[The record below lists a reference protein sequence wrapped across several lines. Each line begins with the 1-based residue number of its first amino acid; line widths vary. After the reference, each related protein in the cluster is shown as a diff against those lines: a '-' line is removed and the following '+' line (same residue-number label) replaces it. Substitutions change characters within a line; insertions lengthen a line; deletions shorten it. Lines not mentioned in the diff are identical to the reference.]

1 MAPSTL
7 ETKIRINVDTR
18 NGVGNIEALNAAI
31 KKTLQELGRSAD
43 FDALEKLRQQAAD
56 GKLNVEALDER
67 MRELWE
73 VYQKLS
79 AEAADKDLLGLRAH
93 QEIQGEIE
101 ATKAAYERLKASG
114 KLTGA
119 ELAQAALRTQERIR
133 ELEKQTNGWADS
145 LLNAK
150 EAMAGVAGSFA
161 GLAKVAGEAVKFE
174 AAMAGVAKVADGT
187 DAQIA
192 ALGENI
198 RKMTKSLP
206 LAADELAQIAA
217 AGGQLGIPIEKLQAF
232 VDLAAKMST
241 AFGITADEAGKA
253 VAKLSNVFAL
263 PIEQIGALGDAINT
277 LGNTTAA
284 TEADIVEVLTRIGGT
299 AKQFGLTAEQ
309 AAALGSTMLSL
320 GVSSQVAG
328 TGINALLSKLQ
339 TANVQGKAFQ
349 DALAGMGISAQQLA
363 ADIAANPQKALTEF
377 LHTLE
382 QLEGQ
387 DRAETLARLGH
398 RTGRRDLRQSAR
410 TGKW

>member
-7 ETKIRINVDTR
+7 ETKIRINIDTR
-18 NGVGNIEALNAAI
+18 DGVGNIEALNAAI

-56 GKLNVEALDER
+56 GKLNVEELDER

-93 QEIQGEIE
+93 QEIQEEID
-101 ATKAAYERLKASG
+101 ATKAAYERLKSSG
-114 KLTGA
+114 KLTSA

-133 ELEKQTNGWADS
+133 ELEKQTNGWTDS

-217 AGGQLGIPIEKLQAF
+217 AGGQLGIPIEKQQAF

-241 AFGITADEAGKA
+241 AFGITAEEAG
-253 VAKLSNVFAL
+253 
-263 PIEQIGALGDAINT
+263 
-277 LGNTTAA
+277 
-284 TEADIVEVLTRIGGT
+284 
-299 AKQFGLTAEQ
+299 
-309 AAALGSTMLSL
+309 
-320 GVSSQVAG
+320 
-328 TGINALLSKLQ
+328 
-339 TANVQGKAFQ
+339 
-349 DALAGMGISAQQLA
+349 
-363 ADIAANPQKALTEF
+363 
-377 LHTLE
+377 
-382 QLEGQ
+382 
-387 DRAETLARLGH
+387 
-398 RTGRRDLRQSAR
+398 
-410 TGKW
+410 